1 LVLLRLGP
9 DWNGAGHFLSGI
21 GGVVLLVAAI
31 WARNEP
37 AQRPLPQ
44 LGWLAFGAVQLQGLL
59 GGLRVV
65 LSTDEIGFLH
75 ALLAQ
80 LFFVLVCVI
89 ALFTSAWWQ
98 RKGQR
103 SEVRGQRSDGRALG
117 GLRWL
122 VSGTT
127 LLILV
132 QLVLGAT
139 MRHQHAGLA
148 IPDFPLAYGKIW
160 PETHKAAVER
170 YNRDR
175 MEITAVKPITAS
187 QIQLQMA
194 HRLVA
199 IAILAA
205 VGIVL
210 WRNRGKRYLNRL
222 GLVWF
227 GLIAAQA
234 LLGAATIWSDKAA
247 DVATAHVL
255 LGALSLAVG
264 AILSII
270 SFGELAVKREDSRR
284 LEVGLPCPA
293 FETGVKL

>member
-1 LVLLRLGP
+1 M
-9 DWNGAGHFLSGI
+9 SG
-21 GGVVLLVAAI
+21 
-31 WARNEP
+31 
-37 AQRPLPQ
+37 
-44 LGWLAFGAVQLQGLL
+44 
-59 GGLRVV
+59 
-65 LSTDEIGFLH
+65 
-75 ALLAQ
+75 
-80 LFFVLVCVI
+80 
-89 ALFTSAWWQ
+89 
-98 RKGQR
+98 
-103 SEVRGQRSDGRALG
+103 
-117 GLRWL
+117 
-122 VSGTT
+122 
-127 LLILV
+127 
-132 QLVLGAT
+132 
-139 MRHQHAGLA
+139 
-148 IPDFPLAYGKIW
+148 
-160 PETHKAAVER
+160 HKAAVER

-270 SFGELAVKREDSRR
+270 SFGELAVKREDSRTA
-284 LEVGLPCPA
+284 EVALPCPA
-293 FETGVKL
+293 FETGVKS